1 MTLFAV
7 YHTMKD
13 KKTRI
18 GWLLSILLSFAGQNI
33 SSAQDLASLVSAA
46 DVPVI
51 ELEKGMAVAIR
62 KTGKGAKA
70 QAGDYVMVKYHGKL
84 VNGKTFDQSEPNE
97 PLVFQLGR
105 RQVILGWELGL
116 AELNPGSQ
124 ATLYVPSQLGYGARG
139 AGSSIPP
146 NADLVF
152 DVELLQVMD
161 QVGYDQH
168 MDQQEEKA
176 RAAFALKQRRQF
188 QQEIQLIKNHL
199 KTNKIKAK
207 SLESGMSVQVK
218 KKGKKPM
225 ATNGAVLKVAYTGY
239 LLDGTVFDKT
249 ESGKPFEFP
258 LGEGKVIPGWEEG
271 LLHFGKGGQGKLIIP
286 SKLAYGPR
294 PITEGEITIP
304 GNSVLIFDIKV
315 VDISPK

>member
-1 MTLFAV
+1 
-7 YHTMKD
+7 MKD
-13 KKTRI
+13 MNTRI
-18 GWLLSILLSFAGQNI
+18 AWLLSLLLSLAGQQLL
-33 SSAQDLASLVSAA
+33 AQDLASMVSAA

-51 ELEKGMAVAIR
+51 QLEQGLAVAIR
-62 KTGKGAKA
+62 KTGNGAKA

-84 VNGKTFDQSEPNE
+84 LNGQTFDRSKIGE

-105 RQVILGWELGL
+105 RQVIKGWEMGL
-116 AELNPGSQ
+116 LELNPGSQ
-124 ATLYVPSQLGYGARG
+124 ATLYIPSQLGYGARG
-139 AGSSIPP
+139 AGSSIPE

-152 DVELLQVMD
+152 YIELLQVMD
-161 QVGYDQH
+161 QADYDNH

-188 QQEIQLIKNHL
+188 QQEIQLIKKHV

-207 SLESGMSVQVK
+207 SLPSGMAVQVK
-218 KKGKKPM
+218 KKGKKPL
-225 ATNGAVLKVAYTGY
+225 ATNGAVLKVAYSGY

-249 ESGKPFEFP
+249 EKGKPFEFV
-258 LGEGKVIPGWEEG
+258 LGQGKVIPGWEEG

-304 GNSVLIFDIKV
+304 GNSVLIFDLKV
-315 VDISPK
+315 VDISEK